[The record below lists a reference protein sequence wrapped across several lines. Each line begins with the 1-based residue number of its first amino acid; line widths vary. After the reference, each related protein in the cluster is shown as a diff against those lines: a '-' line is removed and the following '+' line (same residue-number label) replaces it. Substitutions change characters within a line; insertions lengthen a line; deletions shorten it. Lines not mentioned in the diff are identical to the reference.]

1 MLHKSD
7 TSQVRA
13 NEGIFLTVAS
23 LLSGL
28 LLYLK
33 FPAIVSPS
41 TLENF
46 VACFPNSVLP
56 FLCVPFTLLCLQL
69 LTSLYVHALFLLL
82 K

>member
-1 MLHKSD
+1 M
-7 TSQVRA
+7 A

-23 LLSGL
+23 LLSRL

-56 FLCVPFTLLCLQL
+56 FLDVPFTLLCLQL
-69 LTSLYVHALFLLL
+69 LMSLYVHALFLPL